1 MKHKITRFF
10 QNEVTGW
17 LLLPVIIALPFAVI
31 ICVLMPDINNK
42 YRVDFINSI
51 LMNKDSFVEYDDMD
65 NDGWSDHYFTGYY
78 NGKAF
83 LTAYRNR
90 ETLDQRNYEGFFL
103 YNGIRSITGDYDG
116 DGIKEWFLFICRND
130 SLFING
136 LTFPSMKPFP
146 VGGKF
151 IYYLPGAVNRGYSV
165 YSPLLIDLNNDSKK
179 EIVFLVAAGYEL
191 YPREVFAYNV
201 DNNSIIESPYLG
213 TGVGALHPFYLN
225 GNPYFSTTQ
234 YASMNHKDT
243 TMPLHDNSVYFM
255 LIDRNL
261 QFKFKPIEY
270 KGVHQSM
277 KMLPVEIKG
286 TTFFVDF
293 ISGDSLSK
301 NLKIQLRD
309 TSGKILYQREYYRK
323 QIDSFDFLIGKAD
336 KDDITIIVQN
346 NNSLEVL
353 NSKLELI
360 RKSKLKVLGVTN
372 ESQLDF
378 DNDGVEEFLFISNIQ
393 GEYLICRNNL
403 EHPVKFKVSQAGKLK
418 NVSIRSRGDY
428 PPYFL
433 LHVDDIVST
442 FQYSKNPWY
451 ILRYPVWAG
460 VYLVILGFI
469 FLIRRMQRIQ
479 LRRRYAMRQKMTELK
494 LLSIRNQMDPH
505 FTFNVL
511 NAIGSVILQNKPEES
526 YSMLMKYSKL
536 LRSTYSASDKIY
548 RTLAEELIFVTN
560 YLELQKMRYHDHLKY
575 RLELDEDVDQEIIV
589 PKMVLQTYTENAI
602 KHGIMRKTGGGSIDI
617 RLFME
622 NENLVITVKDDG
634 IGRKRAAEL
643 RTSDSGQGLN
653 IMHDCYS
660 MVNRLNDKPITEEF
674 TDLYD
679 DSGEPA
685 GTLVTIK
692 IPVNLSVSIS

>member
-17 LLLPVIIALPFAVI
+17 LLLPVIIALPFALI

-42 YRVDFINSI
+42 YRVDFIRNTLI
-51 LMNKDSFVEYDDMD
+51 GPDSRLDYHVMD
-65 NDGWSDHYFTGYY
+65 NDGWSDHYYTGYY
-78 NGKAF
+78 NGLAF
-83 LTAYRNR
+83 I
-90 ETLDQRNYEGFFL
+90 TLFSNNQVIDQRNFEGRYFDQGKWSL
-103 YNGIRSITGDYDG
+103 ADDYNGDG
-116 DGIKEWFLFICRND
+116 KKEIFLFICRND
-130 SLFING
+130 SLFIHG
-136 LTFPSMKPFP
+136 LTFPAMKVFT
-146 VGGKF
+146 GGGRF
-151 IYYLPGAVNRGYSV
+151 VTLLPGFANQGYNLHTA
-165 YSPLLIDLNNDSKK
+165 LLADLNKDGFK
-179 EIVFLVAAGYEL
+179 ELMLGISAGYEIH
-191 YPREVFAYNV
+191 PRKVYAWDIVNDTIKETA
-201 DNNSIIESPYLG
+201 ELG
-213 TGVGALHPFYLN
+213 TGITAMHLFYQN
-225 GNPYFSTTQ
+225 GDPYFAFTQ
-234 YASMNHKDT
+234 YASMNYPENYDGMNDH
-243 TMPLHDNSVYFM
+243 SVYFM
-255 LIDRNL
+255 IIDKNL
-261 QFKFKPIEY
+261 QFKFRPVEY
-270 KGVHQSM
+270 KGVHQSY
-277 KMLPVEIKG
+277 KMIPVK
-286 TTFFVDF
+286 D
-293 ISGDSLSK
+293 GDSTCIIVYQGGDTLSK
-301 NLKIQLRD
+301 STTVRVHNTNGR
-309 TSGKILYQREYYRK
+309 ILYVRDYPRK
-323 QIDSFDFLIGKAD
+323 DAEVFDIITAKTG
-336 KDDITIIVQN
+336 DDGFSVIVQN
-346 NNSLEVL
+346 SNSLEIL
-353 NSKLELI
+353 NKKLELV
-360 RKSKLKVLGVTN
+360 SKTRIKTLGVPEITHIDAD
-372 ESQLDF
+372 S
-378 DNDGVEEFLFISNIQ
+378 DGRDELLFYSNKQ
-393 GEYLICRNNL
+393 GEYLLCRDDL
-403 EHPVKFKVSQAGKLK
+403 THPVKFRIDEKGRLQDAYVRL
-418 NVSIRSRGDY
+418 RGDN
-428 PPYFL
+428 PPYL
-433 LHVDDIVST
+433 MLHVDDVVST
-442 FQYSKNPWY
+442 LQYRKNPWY

-575 RLELDEDVDQEIIV
+575 RLELDEDVDKEIIV

-679 DSGEPA
+679 DNGEPA